1 MRQKEIRVD
10 HGHWHIDRTTGVVD
24 DASHFPNPHV
34 SHEGGRMAI
43 SVYIPTPFRK
53 LTGNRQHVEANGKNV
68 AEVLAHLERQYPG
81 FRQLVFG
88 AGDAVP
94 AHINIYVNK
103 QEIGSLAGIETAVKD
118 GDEVAVIP
126 ALAGG
131 AASPPGGERA
141 LRRIGALTPEQVNRY
156 SRHIIMPQVGPSGQR
171 KIMESSVLIIGAGG
185 LGSPIAVYLAL
196 AGIGK
201 IGVVDFDTVDI
212 SNLQRQILHQNDDI
226 GKPKAISAK
235 ETINAYNPDVEV
247 VTHEVPITSDNS
259 MEIIAPYDYIIN
271 GADNFAARYLVND
284 TCHFL
289 KKPLIDGSILLF
301 DGQVT
306 VYQPDKGCYRCLYP
320 APPPPG
326 MVPSCAEAGVLGA
339 LCGTVGTIQATEVLK
354 LILGVGD
361 SLHARLLLYDALAM
375 EFRQVR
381 IRKDPKCVLCGEPD
395 DANAKVTGLID
406 YDAWCG
412 GAFGHTNEEEQ
423 KASEAAKA
431 ARAKVHAQR
440 AKAPR
445 RKSATK
451 RAPSKKRSAS

>member
-1 MRQKEIRVD
+1 MD
-10 HGHWHIDRTTGVVD
+10 HGHLHLDRKTGTVD
-24 DASHFPNPHV
+24 ELSHLPYPTPG
-34 SHEGGRMAI
+34 SHLTATRGGTDMPSV

-53 LTGNRQHVEANGKNV
+53 MTGNRQNVHAEGSDV
-68 AEVLAHLERQYPG
+68 AEVLANVDKQFPG
-81 FRQLVFG
+81 FRSLVFG
-88 AGDAVP
+88 SGTEVP
-94 AHINIYVNK
+94 HHINIYLNK
-103 QEIGSLAGIETAVKD
+103 QEISSLQGILTKVND

-131 AASPPGGERA
+131 SGDASSNGAAPKKH
-141 LRRIGALTPEQVNRY
+141 IGALTAEQVNRY
-156 SRHIIMPQVGPSGQR
+156 SRHIIMGQVGPSGQR
-171 KIMESSVLIIGAGG
+171 RIMESSVLIIGAGG

-201 IGVVDFDTVDI
+201 IGIVDFDTVDI

-226 GKPKAISAK
+226 GKHKADSAK

-247 VTHEVPITSDNS
+247 VTHKVPITSDNA
-259 MEIIAPYDYIIN
+259 MEIIGQYDYIIN

-284 TCHFL
+284 TAYFL

-306 VYQPDKGCYRCLYP
+306 VYLPDQGCYRCLYP

-354 LILGVGD
+354 LILGVGE
-361 SLHARLLLYDALAM
+361 SLHGRLLLYDALAM

-395 DANAKVTGLID
+395 DATTKVTGLID
-406 YDAWCG
+406 YDLFCG
-412 GAFGHTNEEEQ
+412 GAFGEHNEEQQ
-423 KASEAAKA
+423 KAVDAAAAMKA
-431 ARAKVHAQR
+431 
-440 AKAPR
+440 
-445 RKSATK
+445 
-451 RAPSKKRSAS
+451 